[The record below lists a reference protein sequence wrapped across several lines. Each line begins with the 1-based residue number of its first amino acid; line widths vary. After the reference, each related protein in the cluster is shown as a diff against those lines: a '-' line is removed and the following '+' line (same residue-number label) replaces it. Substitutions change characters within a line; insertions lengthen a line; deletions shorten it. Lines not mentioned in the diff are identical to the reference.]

1 MNRYSMRTKS
11 FILSVILLLFTFTY
25 AASQDIVESGNN
37 GIYNFVDRMALTH
50 SVPWNDLIKPLT
62 RTQIRNALV
71 ALNNQKSTL
80 SIADNAE
87 LKFYLREYSP
97 SNFDYIKT
105 SSYSAGL
112 KVLKKDNWGRWRS
125 LFAYDST
132 ASIFID
138 PIVGQ
143 NVKLIDKERVTEK
156 NIGIN
161 LRGSFGSRIGYLF
174 YFNDISFSGNGVKK
188 LDPFSLDKKYVNIGD
203 TSNYQSKN
211 YNDLRFGLSYT
222 FKKGNIAIGQD
233 RFSWGYGTNTQ
244 IVLSQN
250 APAYPYIKLQVQPF
264 KWLRFDYMHAWLQ
277 SNVIDSARSF
287 SFDNTTFGGKR
298 QYYIPKFYAFHSITY
313 IPKNGIEISIGES
326 IVYDSRLN
334 LGYLIPISYFKSF
347 DNTSNNQNL
356 LAGANGQIF
365 AGFSIRRL
373 IPKTQLY
380 GQIFVDEIRLTK
392 AFSNNNRNQLGYQL
406 GLKKAGLLGNT
417 RFISGIEYNRNRP
430 FIYANLN
437 PAQNFTH
444 HGQIL
449 GDWMGNNADR
459 VLFYSRYTPIQKL
472 YATLSV
478 EYIRKGSAG
487 SADDQYLANPQPP
500 FMFGPLFK
508 QKVVTFEMNYYLLQ
522 NITIRIQANWLNRSS
537 QINESTQHLSS
548 QSLGVLIGL

>member
-1 MNRYSMRTKS
+1 MNRYSMRTKR

-25 AASQDIVESGNN
+25 AASQNIVESGNN
-37 GIYNFVDRMALTH
+37 GIFTFVDRMALTH

-71 ALNNQKSTL
+71 ALNNQKLTL

-97 SNFDYIKT
+97 SNFDSIKT
-105 SSYSAGL
+105 SSHSAGL
-112 KVLKKDNWGRWRS
+112 KALKKDNWGRWRA

-174 YFNDISFSGNGVKK
+174 YFNDISYFGNGVKK
-188 LDPFSLDKKYVNIGD
+188 IDPFSSDKKYVNIGD
-203 TSNYQSKN
+203 TSNHQSKN
-211 YNDLRFGLSYT
+211 YNDLRFGISYT
-222 FKKGNIAIGQD
+222 FKKGNVVVGQD
-233 RFSWGYGTNTQ
+233 RFSWGYGTNNQ

-313 IPKNGIEISIGES
+313 LPKDGIEISVGES

-392 AFSNNNRNQLGYQL
+392 AFSSNNRNQLGYQL
-406 GLKKAGLLGNT
+406 GLKKAGLFGYNRVITGL
-417 RFISGIEYNRNRP
+417 EYNKNRP
-430 FIYANLN
+430 FVYANLN

-449 GDWMGNNADR
+449 GDWMGNNSDR
-459 VLFYSRYTPIQKL
+459 VLFYSRYTPIKKL
-472 YATLSV
+472 YATLSL
-478 EYIRKGSAG
+478 EYIRKGSVG
-487 SADDQYLANPQPP
+487 TADEQYLANPQPP
-500 FMFGPLFK
+500 FMFGQLFK

-522 NITIRIQANWLNRSS
+522 NINIHFQANWLTRNS
-537 QINESTQHLSS
+537 QINESTLHLTSK
-548 QSLGVLIGL
+548 SLGVLIGL

>member
-143 NVKLIDKERVTEK
+143 NVKLVDKDRLTEK

-250 APAYPYIKLQVQPF
+250 APAYPYIKMQVQPF

-406 GLKKAGLLGNT
+406 GLKKAGLLGNS

>member
-37 GIYNFVDRMALTH
+37 GIFTFVDRMALTH

-97 SNFDYIKT
+97 SNFDSIKT

-143 NVKLIDKERVTEK
+143 NVKLVDKDRLTEK

-174 YFNDISFSGNGVKK
+174 YFNDISFYGNGVKK
-188 LDPFSLDKKYVNIGD
+188 IDPFSLDKKYVNIGD
-203 TSNYQSKN
+203 TSNHLSKN

-406 GLKKAGLLGNT
+406 GLKKAGLLGNS

-459 VLFYSRYTPIQKL
+459 VLFYSRYTPIHKL

>member
-1 MNRYSMRTKS
+1 MNRYSMSSKS

-25 AASQDIVESGNN
+25 AASQDIIESGNN
-37 GIYNFVDRMALTH
+37 GIYTFVDRMALTH

-62 RTQIRNALV
+62 RTQIRNALT

-80 SIADNAE
+80 STADNAE

-97 SNFDYIKT
+97 STFDSIKT
-105 SSYSAGL
+105 YSQSAGL
-112 KVLKKDNWGRWRS
+112 QALKKDNWGRWRP

-132 ASIFID
+132 AAIFID

-143 NVKLIDKERVTEK
+143 NVKLVDKERVTEK

-174 YFNDISFSGNGVKK
+174 YFNDISFSGNGVKN
-188 LDPFSLDKKYVNIGD
+188 LDPFSSDKKYVNIGD
-203 TSNYQSKN
+203 TSNHQSKN

-250 APAYPYIKLQVQPF
+250 APAYPYIKLQLQPF

-277 SNVIDSARSF
+277 SNIIDSARSF

-326 IVYDSRLN
+326 IIYDSRLN

-392 AFSNNNRNQLGYQL
+392 ALSRNNRNQLGYQL
-406 GLKKAGLLGNT
+406 GLKKVGLLGNT
-417 RFISGIEYNRNRP
+417 RFISGIEYTRNRP
-430 FIYANLN
+430 FVYANLN

-472 YATLSV
+472 YATLSL

-522 NITIRIQANWLNRSS
+522 NITIRIQANWLTRSS